1 MQKSSEQYLLT
12 HSSLAN
18 EALDWLEK
26 QTNIRTNYPRMLSGR
41 VQGELLKLLVQISGA
56 RRILEIG
63 AFTGYSSIC
72 MASGLPAGGHIDTLE
87 INDELEELMREAW
100 ERAGVAPMITL
111 HIGDAKHTLAA
122 LASAEGYTPS
132 SAENRANAPE
142 GVYPSAMD
150 NGGKSGG
157 TSFTGAFAPYSA
169 DVKEASPDSGQGLYD
184 MVFIDANKRE
194 YCEYYELVM
203 PMLRKGG
210 IIVADDVLWDGKV
223 YADPLPHDAQT
234 VGLLKFNDMVVNDP
248 RVEVVVLPLRDGIS
262 IIRKK

>member
-12 HSSLAN
+12 HSSLPN
-18 EALDWLEK
+18 KALDWLEK

-56 RRILEIG
+56 RRVLEIG

-72 MASGLPAGGHIDTLE
+72 MASGLPSDGHIDTLE

-100 ERAGVAPMITL
+100 ERAGVASMITL
-111 HIGDAKHTLAA
+111 HIGDAKQTLAS
-122 LASAEGYTPS
+122 LAAEG
-132 SAENRANAPE
+132 
-142 GVYPSAMD
+142 
-150 NGGKSGG
+150 
-157 TSFTGAFAPYSA
+157 
-169 DVKEASPDSGQGLYD
+169 QYD

-203 PMLRKGG
+203 PMLRQGG

-234 VGLLKFNDMVVNDP
+234 AGLLKFNDMVVNDP